1 MVSPKILSWI
11 FAIVLILT
19 PTVVTLSIKPEPSFP
34 PLEPVVVTVTPV
46 VIKEKQPDP
55 EEVFCLA
62 QNVYHEARGED
73 LSGQVAVAHVTMN
86 RVNSEKFPNTVCEVV
101 YQARYSKWWSDRG
114 KKVPIRHKCQFS
126 WYCDGKSDGITDWK
140 TFDNIVS
147 VSRDIIL
154 GKHED
159 NTNGAVYYHADYVK
173 PNWSNY
179 MKVSAVYD
187 NHIFYSD

>member
-1 MVSPKILSWI
+1 MVFPKILSWI
-11 FAIVLILT
+11 FALVLILT
-19 PTVVTLSIKPEPSFP
+19 PTVAVLSIDPIPTLP
-34 PLEPVVVTVTPV
+34 PLELIKVTAVPV
-46 VIKEKQPDP
+46 VIKEKLPDP

-62 QNVYHEARGED
+62 QNIYHEARGED

-86 RVNSEKFPNTVCEVV
+86 RVNSKKFPNTVCEVV
-101 YQARYSKWWSDRG
+101 YQARYSKWWLERG
-114 KKVPIRHKCQFS
+114 KKVPILHKCQFS
-126 WYCDGKSDGITDWK
+126 WYCDGKSDGIGDWDS
-140 TFDNIVS
+140 FDNISS

-173 PNWSNY
+173 PHWSNH

>member
-1 MVSPKILSWI
+1 MVSPKILSWT
-11 FAIVLILT
+11 FALVLVLT
-19 PTVVTLSIKPEPSFP
+19 PTVAVLSAKPTPTSP
-34 PLEPVVVTVTPV
+34 ALEPIVVTATAV
-46 VIKEKQPDP
+46 VIKQKQPDP

-86 RVNSEKFPNTVCEVV
+86 RVKSEKFPNTICEVV
-101 YQARYSKWWSDRG
+101 YQARYSKWWLERG
-114 KKVPIRHKCQFS
+114 KKVPILHKCQFS
-126 WYCDGKSDGITDWK
+126 WYCDGKSDGIGDWDS
-140 TFDNIVS
+140 FDNISS

-173 PNWSNY
+173 PNWSNH

-187 NHIFYSD
+187 NHIFYK

>member
-19 PTVVTLSIKPEPSFP
+19 PTVATLSIKPEPSFP

-73 LSGQVAVAHVTMN
+73 LSG
-86 RVNSEKFPNTVCEVV
+86 
-101 YQARYSKWWSDRG
+101 
-114 KKVPIRHKCQFS
+114 
-126 WYCDGKSDGITDWK
+126 
-140 TFDNIVS
+140 
-147 VSRDIIL
+147 
-154 GKHED
+154 
-159 NTNGAVYYHADYVK
+159 
-173 PNWSNY
+173 
-179 MKVSAVYD
+179 
-187 NHIFYSD
+187 